1 MQQDSSLP
9 ETVDT
14 PTPGAPPPAVIARV
28 TITWRCCHC
37 ETVVNVESGP
47 ILMQMLRG
55 LGATL
60 NCPRKECAK
69 PLTVAPEPKE
79 RMLVQPAK
87 TMPTNREGRR
97 ALDSLSRRGLIH
109 R

>member
-1 MQQDSSLP
+1 MQQDSQTEQILESRP
-9 ETVDT
+9 EV
-14 PTPGAPPPAVIARV
+14 PTVIARV
-28 TITWRCCHC
+28 TITWKCCHC
-37 ETVVNVESGP
+37 GTAINVESGP

-69 PLTVAPEPKE
+69 PLTVAPAPQE
-79 RMLVQPAK
+79 RQLVQPAK
-87 TMPTNREGRR
+87 IMPTNRE
-97 ALDSLSRRGLIH
+97 RRGLVV